1 MIALWRWYVL
11 GGALAVAMAAPQ
23 VLADALKAGTDA
35 TPLRTSSGLTLIT
48 RIRLAPRGGIGF
60 DDLFYSP
67 ALNRLL
73 APAGATG
80 IFYLVDPTSYKL
92 SPLKAAEDAGRRY
105 RGGHDDGIT
114 SADSDGQRAFTIDR
128 TTRTLLSLDVK
139 GGNVTSRIGLTAGP
153 DYVRYVASTR
163 ELWITEPDQEQI
175 EIVDTLPSTKTTSTR
190 SATIRIAGGPES
202 LAIDQARN
210 RAYSHLWRGQTVA
223 IDIASRQV
231 VQSVTNGCKGS
242 RGIALDTEKNLVFVG
257 CSEGRIV
264 VLDERQAGKIVA
276 SASTSAGV
284 DSIAYNAQ
292 LRHLYV
298 PSASD
303 GKMSVYKVA
312 ADGALQELGRMPTA
326 VGAHCV
332 ASDERQ
338 QVWVCDPDRGELL
351 VFKDR

>member
-1 MIALWRWYVL
+1 
-11 GGALAVAMAAPQ
+11 
-23 VLADALKAGTDA
+23 
-35 TPLRTSSGLTLIT
+35 
-48 RIRLAPRGGIGF
+48 
-60 DDLFYSP
+60 
-67 ALNRLL
+67 
-73 APAGATG
+73 
-80 IFYLVDPTSYKL
+80 
-92 SPLKAAEDAGRRY
+92 
-105 RGGHDDGIT
+105 
-114 SADSDGQRAFTIDR
+114 
-128 TTRTLLSLDVK
+128 
-139 GGNVTSRIGLTAGP
+139 
-153 DYVRYVASTR
+153 
-163 ELWITEPDQEQI
+163 
-175 EIVDTLPSTKTTSTR
+175 
-190 SATIRIAGGPES
+190 
-202 LAIDQARN
+202 
-210 RAYSHLWRGQTVA
+210 
-223 IDIASRQV
+223 
-231 VQSVTNGCKGS
+231 
-242 RGIALDTEKNLVFVG
+242 VFVG

-326 VGAHCV
+326 IGAHCV